1 MLHLAVRY
9 ADPRSMPKRGGI
21 RLTLALA
28 ALLVFVVLPQTVAFL
43 LEWLWFG
50 AIGYRSVYLTGL
62 RAQASLGTFVVA
74 AAFAVLSGTCGW
86 RFRPSPART
95 SCSPAAPAAGTVQ
108 PAIIQREHLFRI
120 TGLACLAVSVLMGL
134 VAGSEWLSWLQFW
147 HHVPFGIV
155 DPILGHDIGF
165 YIFRLPMLEFGEQL
179 LMTLLIFSFIGSAV
193 AYVLAGTLNYSRR
206 GGVSVASK
214 ARVHLSLLAA
224 AFFLA
229 LAYHAYLDIPHLL
242 TTLGGAGTVHGAS
255 YTDVMARLPALR
267 VLVAGVV
274 RGGGAGGLQR
284 IFASAVAAACGAG
297 ALLDHRLRRRDLRCR
312 PFNASSSP
320 RTSKRRKR
328 RTCCTTSRARGAR
341 STWAPYSPGALWRC
355 RAHPGRYRRQRR
367 HHQECPPVGSPAA
380 AGHLR
385 ANPGTAHLL
394 RLRLRGQRSLH
405 DQRRAPASHVVGAR
419 AEQCEPPQQDLDQ

>member
-1 MLHLAVRY
+1 
-9 ADPRSMPKRGGI
+9 MPKRGGI

-74 AAFAVLSGTCGW
+74 AAFAVLFGNLWVAISSIASPYIVLAGRSG
-86 RFRPSPART
+86 
-95 SCSPAAPAAGTVQ
+95 AGTVQ

-193 AYVLAGTLNYSRR
+193 AYVLAGTLN
-206 GGVSVASK
+206 
-214 ARVHLSLLAA
+214 
-224 AFFLA
+224 
-229 LAYHAYLDIPHLL
+229 
-242 TTLGGAGTVHGAS
+242 
-255 YTDVMARLPALR
+255 
-267 VLVAGVV
+267 
-274 RGGGAGGLQR
+274 
-284 IFASAVAAACGAG
+284 
-297 ALLDHRLRRRDLRCR
+297 
-312 PFNASSSP
+312 
-320 RTSKRRKR
+320 
-328 RTCCTTSRARGAR
+328 
-341 STWAPYSPGALWRC
+341 
-355 RAHPGRYRRQRR
+355 
-367 HHQECPPVGSPAA
+367 
-380 AGHLR
+380 
-385 ANPGTAHLL
+385 
-394 RLRLRGQRSLH
+394 
-405 DQRRAPASHVVGAR
+405 
-419 AEQCEPPQQDLDQ
+419 